1 MGKDVA
7 LERIVNLTFAF
18 LRAET
23 QGRHYISA
31 DWVIKHVDGY
41 AKNSAGQIRSDAAA
55 HQLFKRDRAALDRAG
70 VPIETIATGAQTLY
84 RLRTEDYSLPE
95 VTFTPEEATVL
106 ALAGQMGL
114 GDELATFLDLGGLK
128 LRLAVFNASSRVL
141 LGTRQ

>member
-41 AKNSAGQIRSDAAA
+41 AKILQARSVAMLLRINCSNAIAQPLTAPVFPSKQSLLVRKLFIVCAPKIIR
-55 HQLFKRDRAALDRAG
+55 
-70 VPIETIATGAQTLY
+70 
-84 RLRTEDYSLPE
+84 
-95 VTFTPEEATVL
+95 
-106 ALAGQMGL
+106 
-114 GDELATFLDLGGLK
+114 FLK
-128 LRLAVFNASSRVL
+128 
-141 LGTRQ
+141 